1 MRMMS
6 QPAQRGVSLIEVL
19 VAVAVLSVGFV
30 GYAALQMIGVRTNN
44 ESLHR
49 TQAIMAAQAMV
60 ERMYSNRSA
69 ITDPAVNGG
78 ASLYDGLTSEDV
90 ACGTPPT
97 ACDRGRNTDPVNCSI
112 NETVQW
118 DLYSAFC
125 GPAEDAAGAVGGIAD
140 VLLDAELTVTCVPDG
155 GACTPTSIHVVRVE
169 WQEFE
174 TDGDP
179 QADQDD
185 DGNNDYMT
193 RQVQLEMLP

>member
-6 QPAQRGVSLIEVL
+6 WQAQRGVSLIEVL

-49 TQAIMAAQAMV
+49 TQAIMAAQGMV
-60 ERMYSNRSA
+60 ERMYANRSA
-69 ITDPAVNGG
+69 ITDPTVNGG
-78 ASLYDGLTSEDV
+78 TSMYDGLTSEDV
-90 ACGTPPT
+90 TCGVPP
-97 ACDRGRNTDPVNCSI
+97 ASCDRGRSNDPVNCNL
-112 NETVQW
+112 NETVRW
-118 DLYSAFC
+118 DLYSVFC
-125 GPAEDAAGAVGGIAD
+125 GPAEAAVGAVGGIAD
-140 VLLDAELTVTCVPDG
+140 LLLDAELTVTCIPDG
-155 GACTPTSIHVVRVE
+155 GVCAPTSLHVVRVQ

-179 QADQDD
+179 QADQDG